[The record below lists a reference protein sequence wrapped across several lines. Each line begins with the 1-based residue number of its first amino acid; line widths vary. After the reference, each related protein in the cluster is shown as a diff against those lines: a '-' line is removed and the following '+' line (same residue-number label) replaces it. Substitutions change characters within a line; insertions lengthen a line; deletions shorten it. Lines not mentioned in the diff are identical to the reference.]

1 MNQRVA
7 LVTGAASGI
16 GRAVSEA
23 FFKEGVTVCLADR
36 DLQQAEAVAAVFRE
50 YGGRASAYQVDVR
63 NEESVGALFDAIGQQ
78 FGRLDHCV
86 TCAGVINKTKLLELT
101 LAEWEEV
108 IRINL
113 SGTFLCV
120 QKSYELMLPQ
130 KTGSIVAI
138 ASDTAKRGGGRIGTA
153 AYGASKGGV
162 LAMVKS
168 IAREMAGSGIRIN
181 SICPGPAD
189 TSMHHQLN
197 EELRESVAAAIPLGR
212 FAKPE
217 EIANAVLFLCSDKA
231 SYVYGESLNVDG
243 GILME

>member
-63 NEESVGALFDAIGQQ
+63 KEESVGALFDAIGQQ

-168 IAREMAGSGIRIN
+168 IAREMAGTGIRIN

>member
-63 NEESVGALFDAIGQQ
+63 NEESVEALFDDIGQQ